1 MLIFRPLF
9 FRAAPSEEIN
19 LCKEKGEETWAASI
33 TIVGASPKREKEF
46 IVISCITL
54 HRCSLPT
61 HTHTLKLTHSVREAV
76 LLFLEEHR
84 PDFDH
89 ANV

>member
-9 FRAAPSEEIN
+9 FRAAPNEEIN
-19 LCKEKGEETWAASI
+19 LCKEKGEETWAAPI

-46 IVISCITL
+46 IVISCIIL
-54 HRCSLPT
+54 NRCSLP
-61 HTHTLKLTHSVREAV
+61 THTLKLTHSVRVAV
-76 LLFLEEHR
+76 LLFLER

>member
-9 FRAAPSEEIN
+9 FRAAPNEEIN
-19 LCKEKGEETWAASI
+19 LCKEKGEETWAAPI

-61 HTHTLKLTHSVREAV
+61 HTHT
-76 LLFLEEHR
+76 
-84 PDFDH
+84 
-89 ANV
+89 